1 LPKISSKDY
10 NKRVFFRHCI
20 IKEDQFMKKALL
32 ITLGVIVLIVFFGA
46 LMFGGVYNNLVTKE
60 EGVTSAWAQ
69 VENVYQRRS
78 DLVPNLVA
86 TVKGY
91 AAHEKETLQNVVE
104 ARAKVSK
111 LNVAPEMLNNPADL
125 AKFQEAQTQLT
136 SALSRLMVVVEQY
149 PDLKASQN
157 FLMLQTQLE
166 GTENRITV
174 ERRRFNEMAQDFNA
188 FRRRFPNIVVAGI
201 MGFKNKAYFQAD
213 QDAKTAPQVKF

>member
-1 LPKISSKDY
+1 
-10 NKRVFFRHCI
+10 
-20 IKEDQFMKKALL
+20 MKKALL
-32 ITLGVIVLIVFFGA
+32 ITLGVIVLIVLFGA
-46 LMFGGVYNNLVTKE
+46 LVFGGVYNNLVTKE

-69 VENVYQRRS
+69 VENVYQRRL

-91 AAHEKETLQNVVE
+91 AAHEKETLQNVVN
-104 ARAKVSK
+104 ARAKIGQMNVSPSVI
-111 LNVAPEMLNNPADL
+111 NDPGQL
-125 AKFQEAQTQLT
+125 AKFQEAQTQMT
-136 SALSRLMVVVEQY
+136 SALSRLLVVVEKY

-157 FLMLQTQLE
+157 FLALQTQLE

-174 ERRRFNEMAQDFNA
+174 ERKRFNEAAQDFNA
-188 FRRRFPNIVVAGI
+188 FRRRFPNVVVAGI

>member
-1 LPKISSKDY
+1 
-10 NKRVFFRHCI
+10 
-20 IKEDQFMKKALL
+20 MKKALL
-32 ITLGVIVLIVFFGA
+32 ITLGVIVLIVLFVA
-46 LMFGGVYNNLVTKE
+46 LVFGGVYNNLVTKE

-69 VENVYQRRS
+69 VENVYQRRL

-91 AAHEKETLQNVVE
+91 AAHEKETLLNVVN
-104 ARAKVSK
+104 ARSK
-111 LNVAPEMLNNPADL
+111 ITQMGISPAVINDPEQL
-125 AKFQEAQTQLT
+125 AKFQEVQTGLT
-136 SALSRLMVVVEQY
+136 SALSRLLVVVEKY

-157 FLMLQTQLE
+157 FLALQTQLE

-174 ERRRFNEMAQDFNA
+174 ERKRFNEAAQDFNA
-188 FRRRFPNIVVAGI
+188 FRRRFPNVIIAGA

>member
-1 LPKISSKDY
+1 
-10 NKRVFFRHCI
+10 
-20 IKEDQFMKKALL
+20 MKKALL
-32 ITLGVIVLIVFFGA
+32 ITVGVIVLIVLFGA
-46 LMFGGVYNNLVTKE
+46 LVFGGVYNNLVTKE

-69 VENVYQRRS
+69 VENVYQRRL

-104 ARAKVSK
+104 ARSRVSK
-111 LNVAPEMLNNPADL
+111 VDASPAMLNNPDSL

-136 SALSRLMVVVEQY
+136 SALSRLMVVVERY

-157 FLMLQTQLE
+157 FLALQTQLE

-174 ERRRFNEMAQDFNA
+174 ERKRFNEAAQDFNA
-188 FRRRFPNIVVAGI
+188 FRRRFPNVVVAGF

>member
-1 LPKISSKDY
+1 
-10 NKRVFFRHCI
+10 
-20 IKEDQFMKKALL
+20 MKKALL
-32 ITLGVIVLIVFFGA
+32 ITLGIIVIIALSAA

-60 EGVTSAWAQ
+60 EGVKSAWAQ
-69 VENVYQRRS
+69 VENVYQRRA

-91 AAHEKETLQNVVE
+91 AVHEKETLQNVVE
-104 ARAKVSK
+104 ARSKVSQM
-111 LNVAPEMLNNPADL
+111 NVSPEILNNPGSL

-157 FLMLQTQLE
+157 FLALQTQLE

-174 ERRRFNEMAQDFNA
+174 ERMRFNASAQDYNA
-188 FRRRFPNIVVAGI
+188 FLRRFPNVVVAGF
-201 MGFKNKAYFQAD
+201 MGFKNKAYFEAAL
-213 QDAKTAPQVKF
+213 DAKTAPQVKF

>member
-1 LPKISSKDY
+1 
-10 NKRVFFRHCI
+10 
-20 IKEDQFMKKALL
+20 MKKALL